1 LALTFVKRCN
11 VDVNRRKFLK
21 ATLGALTVTG
31 LTGLPLKNI
40 FAGPSRPIREFR
52 FHASPARVNLGG
64 GPDFTT
70 WTYNGQIPGPE
81 IRVRE
86 GEIIRVVLKN
96 YLPEGTSIHWHGVP
110 VPNAMDGVPEVTQH
124 AVMPGES
131 FVYEFEAKPAGSYI
145 YHSHV
150 HYQLDQGLYG
160 ALIIEPSK
168 PEESYDREYTLMLED
183 WVMRDGGGVAPTR
196 RRPPM
201 GMMHGMRGRRWTF
214 GQGEAPLLEPVYDGY
229 AVNGKVAPA
238 VSPLVVKKGDRVK
251 LRLLNPS
258 SATIYDLRLA
268 GHTLTVTH
276 VDGNPIVPMET
287 DVLRIGMG
295 ERYDVQFVANNP
307 GSWFLAAREGG
318 FGEGRLRIP
327 IQYKGVNRAE
337 PATAVFHRGL
347 RFVTYWDFQA
357 RYPSGVIPSGPPA
370 RFYRQSLSG
379 GMHSPYWTINGQIY
393 PDAERLA
400 VRRGEWVRIPY
411 WNHSMMPHPMHL
423 HGHFFK
429 VVNPSLSWDRWILKD
444 TIIVDP
450 MQRVDIEFLADNPGS
465 WFHHCHNLYHME
477 AGMAN
482 VVIYQS

>member
-1 LALTFVKRCN
+1 M
-11 VDVNRRKFLK
+11 DIDRREFLK
-21 ATLGALTVTG
+21 AAVGTVAATG
-31 LTGLPLKNI
+31 
-40 FAGPSRPIREFR
+40 FFGPSLKEVLGKPPRPIREFR

-64 GPDFTT
+64 GPDLVA

-86 GEIIRVVLKN
+86 GEIIRVFLKN
-96 YLPEGTSIHWHGVP
+96 YLPEGTTIHWHGVP

-131 FVYEFEAKPAGSYI
+131 FVYEFEARPAGSYI

-183 WVMRDGGGVAPTR
+183 WVIRDGGGVAPTR

-201 GMMHGMRGRRWTF
+201 GMMRGMRGRRWGF

-238 VSPLVVKKGDRVK
+238 MGPLLVKKGDRVK

-268 GHTLTVTH
+268 GHTLTITH

-287 DVLRIGMG
+287 DVLRVGMG

-318 FGEGRLRIP
+318 LGEGRLRIP

-347 RFVTYWDFQA
+347 RFITYWDFQA

-370 RFYRQSLSG
+370 KFYRQTLSG

-400 VRRGEWVRIPY
+400 VRRGEWVRIHY
-411 WNHSMMPHPMHL
+411 WNPSMMPHPMHL

-429 VVNPSLSWDRWILKD
+429 VVNPSLSRDHWLLKD